1 MIATLTSIATS
12 RSGRILPPLAWI
24 ALSFYLSHQPTLP
37 YPEGLDAKIIST
49 MGHVG
54 VFGVLSVLIWWALGI
69 RSDGADS
76 ADGSSEVRPV
86 PSGGLA
92 LALGRRKWLAI
103 ALTVAY
109 GFIDEWHQ
117 SFVPGRTPDW
127 RDIVADTIGAVL
139 AMLVVRWIAAQVERR
154 QERSG

>member
-54 VFGVLSVLIWWALGI
+54 VFGVLSVLIWWALGL
-69 RSDGADS
+69 RSDGV
-76 ADGSSEVRPV
+76 GIPPGGRPV
-86 PSGGLA
+86 PSGGLS
-92 LALGRRKWLAI
+92 LAFGRREWLAI

-154 QERSG
+154 QERAG

>member
-1 MIATLTSIATS
+1 MIDTFCSLATS
-12 RSGRILPPLAWI
+12 RAGRILPPVAWI

-54 VFGVLSVLIWWALGI
+54 VFGVLAVLIWWALGLRQEATGGANI
-69 RSDGADS
+69 PSD
-76 ADGSSEVRPV
+76 VRPV
-86 PSGGLA
+86 QRDGFSLA
-92 LALGRRKWLAI
+92 FGQREWLAI

-117 SFVPGRTPDW
+117 SFVPGRMPDW
-127 RDIVADTIGAVL
+127 RDIAADTVGAVL
-139 AMLVVRWIAAQVERR
+139 AMLVVRWIAGQVARR
-154 QERSG
+154 RESSG

>member
-54 VFGVLSVLIWWALGI
+54 VFGVLSVLIWWALGL
-69 RSDGADS
+69 RSDGVGIPPGGRS
-76 ADGSSEVRPV
+76 V

-92 LALGRRKWLAI
+92 LALGRREWLAI

-154 QERSG
+154 QERAG